1 MCVSRAR
8 KSGQCKDLKAGV
20 CLPIGLSME
29 DSRGLR
35 DRIEGHWPWSPLQTF
50 DFAWSEMGSHHPSSS
65 REMTQSNLCLRR
77 NHSGYCVGD
86 DGVGGTLGTRRSI
99 RRLMG

>member
-1 MCVSRAR
+1 MPTHRAEYG
-8 KSGQCKDLKAGV
+8 GQ
-20 CLPIGLSME
+20 PGL
-29 DSRGLR
+29 G
-35 DRIEGHWPWSPLQTF
+35 DRIEAHWPWTLQPLILPGG
-50 DFAWSEMGSHHPSSS
+50 MGSHHPSSS